1 MNLFRFIVAKTLFS
15 TSILHFIFVV
25 FLMGNGALSNSRNS
39 SNRGSQRKLVEN
51 LRRNN
56 FVTKDRAI
64 SALLAVDRAN
74 FAPTRPYDDTP
85 QYIGYG
91 ATISAPHMHAIALEY
106 LVDVIGDG
114 SHVLDIGSGSGY
126 LSACFAKLVGPRGK
140 VIGVDHIEELGTF
153 ILDKKILFSV
163 NTSIVNVRKQNADLL
178 SSGRLHLFVADGR
191 LGWPAAAPY
200 QAIHV
205 GAASEELPRTL
216 VDQLAPGGRMVIPVG
231 AYNQQF
237 LQIDKMPNGD
247 IVRRNLADV
256 KYVPLTAKS
265 LQMNGETASMH

>member
-1 MNLFRFIVAKTLFS
+1 
-15 TSILHFIFVV
+15 
-25 FLMGNGALSNSRNS
+25 MGNGALSSSRNS
-39 SNRGSQRKLVEN
+39 SNRGSQRKLVEH

-64 SALLAVDRAN
+64 SALLAVDRAD
-74 FAPTRPYDDTP
+74 FAPTHPYDDTP

-91 ATISAPHMHAIALEY
+91 ATISAPHMHAIALEH
-106 LVDVIGDG
+106 LVDVMGDA

-140 VIGVDHIEELGTF
+140 VIGVDHIEEL
-153 ILDKKILFSV
+153 V